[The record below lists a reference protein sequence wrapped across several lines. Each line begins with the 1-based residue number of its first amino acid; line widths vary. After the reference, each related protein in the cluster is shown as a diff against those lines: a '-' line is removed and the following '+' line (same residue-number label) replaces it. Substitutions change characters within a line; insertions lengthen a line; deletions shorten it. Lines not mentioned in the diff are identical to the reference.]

1 VTPLPPH
8 YYPCLYKTRSGILV
22 DYMIAQSLYDEKNVM
37 TFFCYENTLKNAM
50 TFFVYELKKYHI
62 SKYWQKEY

>member
-1 VTPLPPH
+1 
-8 YYPCLYKTRSGILV
+8 
-22 DYMIAQSLYDEKNVM
+22 MIAQSLYDEKNVM